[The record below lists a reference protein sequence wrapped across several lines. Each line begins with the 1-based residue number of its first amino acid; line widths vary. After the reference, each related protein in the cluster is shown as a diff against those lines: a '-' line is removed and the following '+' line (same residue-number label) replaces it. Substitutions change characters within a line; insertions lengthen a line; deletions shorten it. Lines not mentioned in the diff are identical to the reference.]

1 MDNYQLEQI
10 LTKTKNEIEN
20 VIDYLIGNIEDLE
33 QQLIEK
39 DSLIESLKD
48 RIQEL
53 EIENAELIEKS
64 E

>member
-10 LTKTKNEIEN
+10 LTKTKNEIEK

>member
-53 EIENAELIEKS
+53 EIENAELIEES